1 MKYRNTRTGAVI
13 LTHCKVTGG
22 NWEPVEDSGR
32 NASREQPPKQEGNA
46 EETPPA
52 ETTPAETS
60 SPPAKNP
67 KRSSAKKGS

>member
-22 NWEPVEDSGR
+22 NWVPVEDSGR
-32 NASREQPPKQEGNA
+32 NASQEQPPEQEGSA
-46 EETPPA
+46 GETSPA
-52 ETTPAETS
+52 ETTPAEAA
-60 SPPAKNP
+60 PPAKNP